1 MQVKPATVPLSQAPI
16 ETIKLWREHQGQFL
30 KLLMPV
36 DASLRADLLQAV
48 QTYQQE
54 LPSRLV
60 EFTGAELVA
69 YAYGA
74 GTVSVQFQSGAGKSL
89 IMGAMVGGPAST
101 ATNALF
107 HQALMAV
114 VFCIVAD
121 MAQGLLPDTLY
132 KELQPNGQ

>member
-1 MQVKPATVPLSQAPI
+1 MQVKPASVPLSQAPI
-16 ETIKLWREHQGQFL
+16 ETVKSWRERQGQFL
-30 KLLMPV
+30 KLLMPL
-36 DASLRADLLQAV
+36 DASLKADLLQVV

-54 LPSRLV
+54 LPSKLV
-60 EFTGAELVA
+60 EFTGTELTA

-74 GTVSVQFQSGAGKSL
+74 GTVVAQFQAGAGESL
-89 IMGAMVGGPAST
+89 AMDAMLGGPASP
-101 ATNALF
+101 AANALF

-132 KELQPNGQ
+132 KELTNG